1 MPPQPLE
8 DSITINLV
16 ALLHKDEVARRLCHW
31 IEYQF
36 EPFGIGANGVQFS
49 KGIID
54 FAAIIDQ
61 DRDTYLAFECKRL
74 NVVQSGGRQSLAT
87 PYVQEGVMRFITEQ
101 YAEGLPFG
109 CLLGYVLDSDVA
121 FARQQV
127 DAAIAA
133 HAPVNLAEGPVDLSD
148 LTGTTRFR
156 TKHVRNSGA
165 AIELRHSFL
174 S

>member
-1 MPPQPLE
+1 
-8 DSITINLV
+8 
-16 ALLHKDEVARRLCHW
+16 
-31 IEYQF
+31 
-36 EPFGIGANGVQFS
+36 
-49 KGIID
+49 
-54 FAAIIDQ
+54 
-61 DRDTYLAFECKRL
+61 
-74 NVVQSGGRQSLAT
+74 
-87 PYVQEGVMRFITEQ
+87 MRFITEQ